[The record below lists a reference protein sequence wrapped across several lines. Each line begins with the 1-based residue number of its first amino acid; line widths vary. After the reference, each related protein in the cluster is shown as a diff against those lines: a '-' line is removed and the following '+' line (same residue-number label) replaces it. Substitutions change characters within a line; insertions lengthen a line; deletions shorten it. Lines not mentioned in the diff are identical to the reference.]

1 LIAKRLLVALV
12 IVAALLPV
20 APTGA
25 QTGNLVQNPD
35 FEAEGYVRGCCSS
48 ISNGWTPFWR
58 IQEPGMPSHMFHEPQ
73 FGNNWMDHRRNGS
86 KSQSWGKDHATHD
99 GGVWQRVQLPSP
111 TGNLVMTAWMRAWS
125 GNGNTWGDPPQAP
138 YEKLIGIDPTG
149 ATDVWAPTVVWS
161 PGAGGTVDW
170 QQLRVETEAR
180 GPFATVFIR
189 SRNEYPQQR
198 NATFTDEIVLTQQ
211 PTAPPT
217 PVPPVATPA
226 PQAPPPPPGPLPPGV
241 PAAPAPAPVAG
252 SRHFPE
258 TGYSISDDG
267 FWDYFNKRG
276 GLRTFGYPVS
286 RKFRLLGSEV
296 QIFQRRI
303 MQKQPNGQVG
313 LLNVLDQEYMPLS
326 SFNNAKV
333 PAFDAA
339 LVATSPPPGSA
350 AGVLDFVR
358 RVAPDQWQGYNV
370 GFQQAFASSI
380 TAAEVRADAGLL
392 PGFQLELWGIPTSA
406 PQVDPGNAS
415 FVYQRWQRG
424 VMHHDRATGLTQ
436 GLLLADYFK
445 AILTGENLPADVA
458 SAAATSRFF
467 TAAQRPGA
475 LPDTDFTNAFVKE

>member
-1 LIAKRLLVALV
+1 
-12 IVAALLPV
+12 
-20 APTGA
+20 
-25 QTGNLVQNPD
+25 
-35 FEAEGYVRGCCSS
+35 
-48 ISNGWTPFWR
+48 
-58 IQEPGMPSHMFHEPQ
+58 
-73 FGNNWMDHRRNGS
+73 
-86 KSQSWGKDHATHD
+86 
-99 GGVWQRVQLPSP
+99 
-111 TGNLVMTAWMRAWS
+111 
-125 GNGNTWGDPPQAP
+125 
-138 YEKLIGIDPTG
+138 
-149 ATDVWAPTVVWS
+149 
-161 PGAGGTVDW
+161 
-170 QQLRVETEAR
+170 
-180 GPFATVFIR
+180 
-189 SRNEYPQQR
+189 
-198 NATFTDEIVLTQQ
+198 
-211 PTAPPT
+211 
-217 PVPPVATPA
+217 
-226 PQAPPPPPGPLPPGV
+226 
-241 PAAPAPAPVAG
+241 
-252 SRHFPE
+252 
-258 TGYSISDDG
+258 
-267 FWDYFNKRG
+267 
-276 GLRTFGYPVS
+276 
-286 RKFRLLGSEV
+286 
-296 QIFQRRI
+296 
-303 MQKQPNGQVG
+303 
-313 LLNVLDQEYMPLS
+313 MPLS